1 MNEGYLSQYFEKVAA
16 KRLTAVEADI
26 AVSHQHEFNGSREL
40 KSVLGTGTGGKIQ
53 FPTTFVWLGQENEA
67 LSSEGFVTWYDARRD
82 HPTRTEY
89 RLYFP
94 TTDVSEMAKAG
105 DLMLIAKRTN
115 GSVMIIIAAAGTSI
129 ESQLLWL
136 FKIPVQTDLDFALQ
150 DMQQG
155 DDKEVDFAVRFIL
168 DELGIDIEEPE
179 ADYLDSVLAKF
190 SGILPTTKEFSLLTR
205 QTLKEV
211 NALDDPDATLMSWM
225 NYEEKLFRRMERH
238 DVEKR
243 LHTGFISDTGTDID
257 GFLKF
262 SLSVQNRRKSR
273 AGLALENHLEA
284 IFQIHGI
291 RYSRVAKTENRAKP
305 DFLFP
310 GASEYHN
317 PQFENSLLTMLG
329 VKTTCKDRWRQVLSE
344 AARIPNKHLL
354 TLEPGISENQTDEM
368 KAQNLQLVLPAA
380 IHDTYQ
386 ETQKA
391 WLMNLKDFMKYVSI
405 KQIRTESK
413 EGRL

>member
-1 MNEGYLSQYFEKVAA
+1 MNQGYLSQYFDQVAI
-16 KRLTAVEADI
+16 KRLSAVEVDI
-26 AVSHQHEFNGSREL
+26 AISHQHEFNGSRVLKEL
-40 KSVLGTGTGGKIQ
+40 LGTGSGEKIQ
-53 FPTTFVWLGQENEA
+53 FPTIFLWLGKENEA
-67 LSSEGFVTWYDARRD
+67 LSSEGFVTWYDARIS
-82 HPTRTEY
+82 HPTRSEY

-115 GSVMIIIAAAGTSI
+115 GSLMIIIAATGTSI

-136 FKIPVQTDLDFALQ
+136 FKISVQSEFEFTLQ
-150 DMQQG
+150 DIRKD

-168 DELGIDIEEPE
+168 DELG
-179 ADYLDSVLAKF
+179 KF
-190 SGILPTTKEFSLLTR
+190 GGILPTTKEFSLLTR
-205 QTLKEV
+205 QTLKDV
-211 NALDDPDATLMSWM
+211 NALDDPDATLMAWM

-243 LHTGFISDTGTDID
+243 LKTGFVSDAGTDVD

-284 IFQIHGI
+284 IFQIHKI
-291 RYSRVAKTENRAKP
+291 RYSRVAETENRAKP

-310 GASEYHN
+310 GPEEYHDSS
-317 PQFENSLLTMLG
+317 FDSHLLTMLG

-344 AARIPNKHLL
+344 ASRIPNKHLL
-354 TLEPGISENQTDEM
+354 TLEPGISQNQTDEM
-368 KAQNLQLVLPAA
+368 SAQNLQLVLPSA
-380 IHDTYQ
+380 IHETYSKM
-386 ETQKA
+386 QKS
-391 WLMNLKDFMKYVSI
+391 WLLDLKDFVKIVVSRQL
-405 KQIRTESK
+405 K
-413 EGRL
+413 